1 MFSKI
6 LVATDLSHASEE
18 VVCSLGSLQALGTRK
33 ALLLE
38 CLNVRDVGG
47 LANTL
52 TEEIK
57 PALEHQRAKLAALGF
72 ETEAKVVVGL
82 PQMEINRLADE
93 HDCSLVVI
101 GSRGATAFRELLL
114 GSVASAILHHST
126 RPVLVLRVKGGPA
139 DAAAEPCEPASCDYR
154 QSVLF
159 PTDFS
164 DNAEFAYRYVHAIAA
179 HGADRITLLHVL
191 TARGAGEARSLA
203 EARLERLK
211 DDLQKRGAQDVRIEL
226 VEGSAKQEVVA
237 RARQS
242 GFSLVV
248 IGSQGLSL
256 IPGAVLGSVSH
267 AVAYQATVPV
277 LFVPRTVGL
286 SAE

>member
-6 LVATDLSHASEE
+6 LVATDLSKASEE
-18 VVCSLGSLQALGTRK
+18 VVCSLVSLKALGTRQ
-33 ALLLE
+33 AILLE

-47 LANTL
+47 LAGTL
-52 TEEIK
+52 MEENR
-57 PALEHQRAKLAALGF
+57 PALERQKDKITALGF
-72 ETEAKVVVGL
+72 ETEAKVVAGL
-82 PQMEINRLADE
+82 PQLEINRQADE
-93 HDCSLVVI
+93 HDCSLIVI
-101 GSRGATAFRELLL
+101 GSRGATPFRELLL
-114 GSVASAILHHST
+114 GSVASAVIHHST
-126 RPVLVLRVKGGPA
+126 RPVLVLRVNGGPV
-139 DAAAEPCEPASCDYR
+139 DVDSEPCQPKDCDYR
-154 QSVLF
+154 RSILF

-164 DNAEFAYRYVHAIAA
+164 DNAEFAYRYVREIAMRDA
-179 HGADRITLLHVL
+179 RRITLLHVL

-211 DDLQKRGAQDVRIEL
+211 DDLQKCGAQDVRIEL

-248 IGSQGLSL
+248 IGSQGLGL

-277 LFVPRTVGL
+277 LFVPLPR
-286 SAE
+286 